1 LCLGQFPDDTVAALN
16 NPVWLKLAYFFHLL
30 SVNGTLFVRSFGSRV
45 WVELGYRACRMGIS
59 GAAMSSN
66 VMTVVVAD
74 DDSLLRETFRAFLE
88 ARGYNVLLA
97 EDGNDALKIVESTT
111 VDAMLLDILMP
122 RKEGLETLIELK
134 QRFPALKVFVMSGG
148 GLYGRADFLTVA
160 RKFGADAVLRKP
172 FPLQSVIELLER
184 RDRPVQRAS

>member
-1 LCLGQFPDDTVAALN
+1 
-16 NPVWLKLAYFFHLL
+16 
-30 SVNGTLFVRSFGSRV
+30 
-45 WVELGYRACRMGIS
+45 
-59 GAAMSSN
+59 MSSN
-66 VMTVVVAD
+66 PMTVVIAD
-74 DDSLLRETFRAFLE
+74 DDALLRETFGDFLS

-97 EDGNDALKIVESTT
+97 EDGNHALKIVESTA

-134 QRFPALKVFVMSGG
+134 QRFPALRVFVMSGG

-172 FPLQSVIELLER
+172 FPIHAVVELLEG
-184 RDRPVQRAS
+184 RDYIVQRAS

>member
-1 LCLGQFPDDTVAALN
+1 
-16 NPVWLKLAYFFHLL
+16 
-30 SVNGTLFVRSFGSRV
+30 
-45 WVELGYRACRMGIS
+45 
-59 GAAMSSN
+59 MSSN

-160 RKFGADAVLRKP
+160 GKFGADAVLRKP
-172 FPLQSVIELLER
+172 FPIQSVIELLQR

>member
-1 LCLGQFPDDTVAALN
+1 
-16 NPVWLKLAYFFHLL
+16 
-30 SVNGTLFVRSFGSRV
+30 
-45 WVELGYRACRMGIS
+45 
-59 GAAMSSN
+59 MSSN
-66 VMTVVVAD
+66 AMTVVIAD
-74 DDSLLRETFRAFLE
+74 DDPLLCETFRISLE

-97 EDGNDALKIVESTT
+97 EDGNQALKIVESTA
-111 VDAMLLDILMP
+111 VGAMLLDILMP

-172 FPLQSVIELLER
+172 FPIQALVELLEG
-184 RDRPVQRAS
+184 RDRLVQRAS